1 MSGRDALSGSGS
13 IAAATRLFQRFENIQ
28 VGVVTVR
35 IDLTLLKCLHH
46 RTTGLMAESAVVI
59 FAVFAVFTHFWK
71 EEGEFVGLHIDQS
84 KLSAGGGIYDMYSI
98 TDRDLSGKLG
108 GVFLFAEVTQIISG
122 IAFEL

>member
-46 RTTGLMAESAVVI
+46 RTTRLMAVSAVVI

-71 EEGEFVGLHIDQS
+71 EEGQFVGLHIDQS
-84 KLSAGGGIYDMYSI
+84 KLSEDRKSTRLNSSHVAISYAVFCLKKEIIYCTM
-98 TDRDLSGKLG
+98 
-108 GVFLFAEVTQIISG
+108 
-122 IAFEL
+122 